1 MNFNYKIAFFITLGL
16 LVVTFISFV
25 LYIMITIFAVMDA
38 GIEIPD
44 PDNCDGEYCV
54 SNVINESN
62 TTNPTKY
69 DNKNIAKVS
78 ENEVYQNIDFGF
90 RFDLNDGEK
99 ALPCPYPVGDYV
111 SVELV
116 MQEEPIIDLEMAC
129 AKEGPQEYISAER
142 FGEGSIGFEQFIYDS
157 YKYTTE
163 KKVISGYEGTRYIGT
178 RLPEVDGPIPNKI
191 DVTVIETD
199 KSIYKITSDFYN
211 RNVYIW

>member
-44 PDNCDGEYCV
+44 PDKCDGEYCV

-99 ALPCPYPVGDYV
+99 ALACPYPVGDYIA
-111 SVELV
+111 VEIV
-116 MQEEPIIDLEMAC
+116 IQDVPITDLEGAC
-129 AKEGPQEYISAER
+129 AKEGPMEYVSVDKAAS
-142 FGEGSIGFEQFIYDS
+142 GSMFPQFMHDS

-163 KKVISGYEGTRYIGT
+163 KKMISNLEGTRYIGKK
-178 RLPEVDGPIPNKI
+178 LPGVDGPIPDKI
-191 DVTVIETD
+191 DTTVIETENGV
-199 KSIYKITSDFYN
+199 YTVTSDFYN